1 MLKRSREIMKE
12 RANLVKEIVKA
23 INILK
28 AESEVAEALNISI
41 SNTNA
46 SSEEEIIR
54 LTKELEAAKRTIEE
68 LNKRAK
74 EDEEYINSLRLEN
87 ERHLNRIFDLT
98 NPVVKDTKEYE
109 NAYCSECMEC
119 TEQEILKGS
128 NELKCSQCGEVW
140 ERITEEEIL
149 EEATDSK
156 AEEPITKKG
165 ADKVVEKQP
174 KAKEKA
180 VRNNKLINCGP
191 SKGDNEV
198 VFIEKRKDNLHL
210 WYGQIRIDNEI
221 RNFHWSNEL
230 QKPVV
235 YGVESLASLATSNE
249 LIREAVNTIDS
260 KELTKYDMVPDHPD
274 FGGFKARHYYGALEQ
289 GAYIYMTPLAQED
302 GKEEDIVFKG
312 YINKHAFV
320 VWRNGE
326 VRFRHYNYINM
337 RKPFEKHASKGFN
350 TEQMLKDIDTL
361 SAKVLE
367 QFEKAASKE
376 YRRNAVDNNATA
388 QGTAQNTNDNKVD
401 NTIDGLANADIGG
414 LF

>member
-1 MLKRSREIMKE
+1 MNKTTMNHVEKLMGASFEDKMEAISMLSNSVEKDFEMFASRLGYKITKE
-12 RANLVKEIVKA
+12 EKGIEVRTVEKVIDNTDYNKIKE
-23 INILK
+23 LQ
-28 AESEVAEALNISI
+28 
-41 SNTNA
+41 
-46 SSEEEIIR
+46 EEIKR
-54 LTKELEAAKRTIEE
+54 LTKELEEKDKEIET
-68 LNKRAK
+68 LK
-74 EDEEYINSLRLEN
+74 EEN
-87 ERHLNRIFDLT
+87 ESLEEKYVTTKNMANKYANELIKERE
-98 NPVVKDTKEYE
+98 VKEVKEETKE
-109 NAYCSECMEC
+109 
-119 TEQEILKGS
+119 
-128 NELKCSQCGEVW
+128 
-140 ERITEEEIL
+140 
-149 EEATDSK
+149 
-156 AEEPITKKG
+156 
-165 ADKVVEKQP
+165 QP
-174 KAKEKA
+174 KTKEKA
-180 VRNNKLINCGP
+180 PKNNKLINCGP
-191 SKGDNEV
+191 SKGEDEV

-235 YGVESLASLATSNE
+235 YGVESLASLTTSNE
-249 LIREAVNTIDS
+249 LIREAVNAIDS

-337 RKPFEKHASKGFN
+337 KKPFEKHASKGFN

-401 NTIDGLANADIGG
+401 NTIDGLSNADIGG

>member
-46 SSEEEIIR
+46 ASEEEIIR
-54 LTKELEAAKRTIEE
+54 LTEELEAAKRTIEE
-68 LNKRAK
+68 LNRRAK
-74 EDEEYINSLRLEN
+74 EDEEYINSLRVEN

-98 NPVVKDTKEYE
+98 NPAVEDTKEYE
-109 NAYCSECMEC
+109 NVYCGECQED
-119 TEQEILKGS
+119 TKQEILNTK
-128 NELKCSQCGEVW
+128 ELKCTVCGETW
-140 ERITEEEIL
+140 ERFTEEPEI
-149 EEATDSK
+149 
-156 AEEPITKKG
+156 KKG

-180 VRNNKLINCGP
+180 VRNNRYVNCGP
-191 SKGDNEV
+191 NKGDNEV

-210 WYGQIRIDNEI
+210 WSGQIRIDNEI

-235 YGVESLASLATSNE
+235 YGVESLASLTTSNE

-337 RKPFEKHASKGFN
+337 TKPFEKHASKGFN
-350 TEQMLKDIDTL
+350 TVQMLKDIDTL
-361 SAKVLE
+361 SEKVLE

>member
-1 MLKRSREIMKE
+1 MNYVEKLMAASFEDRMEAISMLTNSVEKDLEMYAATLGYKITKEDKGVEIRTVEKIIEVPVENTKLTEEYEQLEKAYDQLAKDYNNRCERIEDLKEENEELKEELTTIKHMANKYANELIKE
-12 RANLVKEIVKA
+12 REVKEVK
-23 INILK
+23 
-28 AESEVAEALNISI
+28 
-41 SNTNA
+41 
-46 SSEEEIIR
+46 EE
-54 LTKELEAAKRTIEE
+54 TKE
-68 LNKRAK
+68 
-74 EDEEYINSLRLEN
+74 
-87 ERHLNRIFDLT
+87 
-98 NPVVKDTKEYE
+98 
-109 NAYCSECMEC
+109 
-119 TEQEILKGS
+119 
-128 NELKCSQCGEVW
+128 
-140 ERITEEEIL
+140 
-149 EEATDSK
+149 
-156 AEEPITKKG
+156 
-165 ADKVVEKQP
+165 QP
-174 KAKEKA
+174 KAKATKNY
-180 VRNNKLINCGP
+180 RLINCGP
-191 SKGDNEV
+191 NKGEDEV

-235 YGVESLASLATSNE
+235 YGVNNLASLTTSNE

-337 RKPFEKHASKGFN
+337 KKPFEKHASKGFN

-367 QFEKAASKE
+367 QFEKAASKG

-401 NTIDGLANADIGG
+401 NTIDGLSNADIGG